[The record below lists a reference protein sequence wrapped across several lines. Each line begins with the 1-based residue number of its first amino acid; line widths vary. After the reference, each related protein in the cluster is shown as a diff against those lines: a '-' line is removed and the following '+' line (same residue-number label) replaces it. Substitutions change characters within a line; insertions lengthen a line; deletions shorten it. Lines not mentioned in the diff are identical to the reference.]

1 MKIAVP
7 TNDKKAVAPKIGVAR
22 GFLIID
28 LDTGEQSYLENEVVK
43 EAIKHHKSL
52 KGDCGEKGLGTGQV
66 IPKKLK
72 EMGVDVFVAKFFGE
86 GMIGNLEYYD
96 IKTIT
101 TKKHTIDEVVE
112 EIKKG
117 L

>member
-1 MKIAVP
+1 MKIAIP
-7 TNDKKAVAPKIGVAR
+7 TNDNNTLAPKIGVAR

-28 LDTGEQSYLENEVVK
+28 LNNNKKEYLENETVIK
-43 EAIKHHKSL
+43 AIKEKKSL
-52 KGDCGEKGLGTGQV
+52 KGNCGEKGLGTGQI

-72 EMGVDVFVAKFFGE
+72 EKGVDIFIAKFFGE
-86 GMIGNLEYYD
+86 GMIGNLEYYG

-101 TKKHTIDEVVE
+101 TKKHKIE
-112 EIKKG
+112 EIIKDLK